1 MLAGYFQP
9 GNTLFYG
16 IEPAKR
22 FPPVSLDVHMQLL
35 KPCGHV
41 VHAGRQA
48 DYSIP
53 ALSTARA
60 QGPDAHGSHCDGR
73 THDGSSN
80 LNHGRSKT
88 YEQRIDPAAWC

>member
-1 MLAGYFQP
+1 MLVGNLQP

-16 IEPAKR
+16 IKPAER
-22 FPPVSLDVHMQLL
+22 FPAVSLDVHMQLL
-35 KPCGHV
+35 KSCSHV

-48 DYSIP
+48 DYGVP
-53 ALSTARA
+53 AFSAA
-60 QGPDAHGSHCDGR
+60 GAKGPDAHGSNCDGR

-88 YEQRIDPAAWC
+88 YEQRIDPAGWC